1 MNGPTGVA
9 PLKTSRNSAS
19 VGLKVNFGGQ
29 VSADASG
36 LNAVRNIHRIGRKK
50 AMPTTQPSTV
60 QPASPVISRTRRLRL
75 GARTGA
81 RASAAGRVGRVM
93 ARHCASSNWKTRANS
108 RSAKLATMI
117 VSTTVTTPAAADPP
131 ISKA

>member
-1 MNGPTGVA
+1 M
-9 PLKTSRNSAS
+9 
-19 VGLKVNFGGQ
+19 GLKVNFGGQ
-29 VSADASG
+29 VSAEASG
-36 LNAVRNIHRIGRKK
+36 LKAVSTIHRIGRKK

-60 QPASPVISRTRRLRL
+60 QPARPVISRA
-75 GARTGA
+75 GCS
-81 RASAAGRVGRVM
+81 ASARPAPAPAPSRRRDRGHR
-93 ARHCASSNWKTRANS
+93 ASSNWKTRANS